1 MQQSCYA
8 DFMASPGGTQKMERE
23 TIKEGSWLSLPES
36 EPREENISSIFDLI
50 SGKTHLRMLISLF
63 PHLLFS
69 Q

>member
-1 MQQSCYA
+1 
-8 DFMASPGGTQKMERE
+8 MEQRE

-36 EPREENISSIFDLI
+36 EPREENISSIIDLI